1 MNILHVSA
9 QELLDSRGNPTLEV
23 TVQADRRIAAS
34 GMVPSGASKGK
45 CAAVELRDND
55 PGRYL
60 GKGVLQAVRNVA
72 EIIAP
77 AIIGFDVTDQR
88 TIDRKMIELDG
99 TDNKSRLGANAIL
112 AVSVAC
118 MRAGALA
125 QGIPL
130 YQYIAELHRCTIAGL
145 LTMPVPLVNV
155 LNGGAH
161 APGAADFREY
171 MIVPLGAP
179 TFAEAVRW
187 AAEIFQHLRNVIA
200 DKGRPTSVGDEGGY
214 APPVS
219 SNEEPLQ
226 LLMAA
231 IEGAGCLPGEE
242 VAVALD
248 LAASE
253 FHEDDTYYLK
263 RDGMELSSAELVDLL
278 TEWTGRYP
286 IVSIED
292 GLAHE
297 DWDGF
302 ALLKQRTGN
311 RIQIVGD
318 DLFVTH
324 PDRVR
329 IGIERDAANSLL
341 VKANQIGTIT
351 ETLETIDLAQRH
363 DMTTIISHRSGET
376 EMPFEA
382 DFAVG
387 TGAGQI
393 KAGSLSRSE
402 RVAEYNQLMRI
413 ERHLSGKAS
422 LAVFPFAHC
431 VTSKP

>member
-9 QELLDSRGNPTLEV
+9 QELLDSRGNPTLEA
-23 TVQADRRIAAS
+23 TVHVDRRIKAS
-34 GMVPSGASKGK
+34 GMVPSGASTGK
-45 CAAVELRDND
+45 HEAVELRDND

-60 GKGVLQAVRNVA
+60 GRGVLQAVRNVT

-88 TIDRKMIELDG
+88 AIDRKMIELDG
-99 TDNKSRLGANAIL
+99 TDNKSHLGANTIL
-112 AVSVAC
+112 AVSIAC

-125 QGIPL
+125 EGIPL
-130 YQYIAELHRCTIAGL
+130 YQYIAELRGCRIAGL
-145 LTMPVPLVNV
+145 FTMPVPLVNV
-155 LNGGAH
+155 LNGGVH
-161 APGAADFREY
+161 AAGAADFQEY

-179 TFAEAVRW
+179 TFVEAVRW
-187 AAEIFQHLRNVIA
+187 TAEVFHHLKTVIA
-200 DKGRPTSVGDEGGY
+200 DKGWPTTVGDEGGY
-214 APPVS
+214 APPVR

-231 IEGAGCLPGEE
+231 IERAGCVPGEE

-253 FHEDDTYYLK
+253 FHEDDRYYLK
-263 RDGMELSSAELVDLL
+263 KDGMELSSTELVDLL
-278 TEWTGRYP
+278 AEWTDRYP

-292 GLAHE
+292 GLAQE

-302 ALLKQRTGN
+302 ALLKQKTGS

-329 IGIERDAANSLL
+329 MGIERGAANSVLI
-341 VKANQIGTIT
+341 KANQVGTIT
-351 ETLETIDLAQRH
+351 ETLETLDLAQQH

-393 KAGSLSRSE
+393 KAGSMSRSE

-413 ERHLSGKAS
+413 ERQLNGKAS
-422 LAVFPFAHC
+422 YAAFPFAPYAAA
-431 VTSKP
+431 KP